1 MLYEQPYTK
10 KQKRP
15 RRERMAFGPWLARGL
30 LKLLAAVLA
39 AAVLAVGFLYA
50 LPVALFQVEPEDIE
64 LSLTDGLPSSR
75 ANILLLGTDL
85 LRDSSQR
92 SDTVIVASVGYNQV
106 NLTSVLRDTLVD
118 IPGRGTGKLNAAYAY
133 GGPALTM
140 RTLNANLGLNI
151 MHYVAVDFVALVEV
165 VDALGGVN
173 VNITEAEMAQINRNV
188 YTARKIFIPLG
199 YTAQELTTWGENTHL
214 NGLQALGF
222 ARIRKID
229 SDFTRASRQRTLL
242 TAMLKKLRGSLWNPV
257 LLIRLAKA
265 VSRSVE
271 TNLSTVALL
280 SLGVKALAAGTP
292 GQLRLPV
299 EGSYTDDGSA
309 LRVDD
314 AAANV
319 EAFMEFAYN

>member
-1 MLYEQPYTK
+1 MLFYEPYIK
-10 KQKRP
+10 KKKRP
-15 RRERMAFGPWLARGL
+15 RRERVAFGPWLLRGL
-30 LKLLAAVLA
+30 VKLLAALLA
-39 AAVLAVGFLYA
+39 LAVVALGLLYA
-50 LPVALFQVEPEDIE
+50 LPVALFQVEPEDVE
-64 LSLTDGLPSSR
+64 LSLTDGLPASR

-92 SDTVIVASVGYNQV
+92 SDTMIIASVGYNRL

-118 IPGRGTGKLNAAYAY
+118 IPGRGTDKLNAAYAY
-133 GGPALTM
+133 GGPELTM

-173 VNITEAEMAQINRNV
+173 VSITEAEMAQINKNV
-188 YTARKIFIPLG
+188 YTARKVFIPLG

-229 SDFTRASRQRTLL
+229 SDFTRASRQRALL

-257 LLIRLAKA
+257 VLTRLAKA
-265 VSRSVE
+265 VARSVR
-271 TNLSTVALL
+271 TNLPTVALL
-280 SLGVKALAAGTP
+280 SLGAKALIAGTP

-309 LRVDD
+309 LHIDD
-314 AAANV
+314 AAANAA
-319 EAFMEFAYN
+319 AFMEFAYN